1 MVHHEGILAVRRE
14 GEGSGRP
21 AVRLEVEGG
30 RRGGHAPRV
39 RDPRRRWWPPRQ
51 GTHRVWAVR
60 GGEGGR
66 RGGASHAGVEKRGQG
81 VGEAKAAEVLT
92 YLRGK
97 TRGQGRA
104 AAADAIVEATRMD
117 GEGQGGPTRQPHR

>member
-1 MVHHEGILAVRRE
+1 VAAAARHAQRV
-14 GEGSGRP
+14 
-21 AVRLEVEGG
+21 GG
-30 RRGGHAPRV
+30 PRRGG
-39 RDPRRRWWPPRQ
+39 WP
-51 GTHRVWAVR
+51 T
-60 GGEGGR
+60 R
-66 RGGASHAGVEKRGQG
+66 RGVAHRRGEAGAG
-81 VGEAKAAEVLT
+81 VGEAEAAEVLT